1 MSIMPKKHQRQLS
14 PKVFKDFDLVCSSRT
29 FFQQNLKK
37 KTTIYGQTTA
47 VLWRARVEPQSWWR
61 PLPSILEKHSL
72 QTINPFK

>member
-47 VLWRARVEPQSWWR
+47 ALWRARVEPQSWW
-61 PLPSILEKHSL
+61 SL
-72 QTINPFK
+72 KAGGARFPPF